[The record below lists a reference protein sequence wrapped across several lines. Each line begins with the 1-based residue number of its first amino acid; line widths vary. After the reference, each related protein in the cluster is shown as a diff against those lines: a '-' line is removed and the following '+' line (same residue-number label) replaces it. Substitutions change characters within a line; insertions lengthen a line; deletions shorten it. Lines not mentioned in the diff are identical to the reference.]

1 MLSEENV
8 KIFVAGTD
16 HVLPYKKR
24 KVRPKIGHEGPDA
37 TPRPLYPRERPDTH
51 CIGGWVGPRSGLDGC

>member
-8 KIFVAGTD
+8 EIFLASTD

-24 KVRPKIGHEGPDA
+24 KVYPKTGHEGP
-37 TPRPLYPRERPDTH
+37 E
-51 CIGGWVGPRSGLDGC
+51 G